1 MDHALTMTTE
11 PFRMVDGRCP
21 GMPSGRH
28 VPHDGRAGIADLTD
42 HPRGMR
48 YARGVA
54 YGATVW
60 VTRCTECRMALI
72 CLAPYEAPGDPP
84 IVRELRGAELS
95 PAQNRALDAQYIG
108 DQANPSGGP
117 AGS

>member
-1 MDHALTMTTE
+1 MSTE

-21 GMPSGRH
+21 AMPGGRH
-28 VPHDGRAGIADLTD
+28 VPNDSRADIADLTD
-42 HPRGMR
+42 HPHGTR

-60 VTRCTECRMALI
+60 VTRCTECRTALI
-72 CLAPYEAPGDPP
+72 CLAPYEAYGDPP
-84 IVRELRGAELS
+84 IVRELRGAELT
-95 PAQNRALDAQYIG
+95 PAQYRALDAQYRG
-108 DQANPSGGP
+108 SQPNPSSEP

>member
-1 MDHALTMTTE
+1 
-11 PFRMVDGRCP
+11 MVDGRCP
-21 GMPSGRH
+21 GTAGGRH
-28 VPHDGRAGIADLTD
+28 VPHEGRAGIADLTD

-48 YARGVA
+48 FARGVA

-60 VTRCTECRMALI
+60 ITRCTECRMALI
-72 CLAPYEAPGDPP
+72 CVNLYGEHGEPP

-108 DQANPSGGP
+108 GQPNPPGEP